1 VGFGRPAAGQ
11 SSYMSTTELID
22 LTGVVVLR
30 RELLDSGYTDRQIR
44 TMVKSGELHRVRHG
58 SYCDATLWDS
68 LSLADRHRVLARAV
82 LARAHPTTVLTHVS
96 SAIEQGAP
104 VWGHDLTKVHTT
116 RTDGRAGRKEC
127 DRVQH
132 AGSMPDYHV
141 KVVNGVPV
149 SLATRCAVEMT
160 TVSTVESAL
169 ITVDGLLHAGLT
181 STSGVRQFAHRTRW
195 WPNSLRTN
203 VVLRLADGRRESAG
217 ESRTAYFF
225 YSQGL
230 LRPEPQVWILDERGA
245 RFARVD
251 FAWVELGVFLEFDG
265 KIKYERHRRPGETL
279 EQFLLREKERE
290 ERICQLTGWV
300 CIRVTWAQLGA
311 PQQLAARIRKILE
324 SRSMAA

>member
-1 VGFGRPAAGQ
+1 MGFGRPAAGQ
-11 SSYMSTTELID
+11 SAYMSTTDLID
-22 LTGVVVLR
+22 LAGVVVLR
-30 RELLDSGYTDRQIR
+30 RELLASGYTDRQIR
-44 TMVKSGELHRVRHG
+44 TMVTSGELHRVRHG
-58 SYCDATLWDS
+58 SYCNATLWES

-82 LARAHPTTVLTHVS
+82 LARAHPSTVLTHVS

-132 AGSMPDYHV
+132 AGWMPSYHV

-149 SLATRCAVEMT
+149 SLPTRCAVEMT

-181 STSGVRQFAHRTRW
+181 RTNGVRQFAHRTRW

-230 LRPEPQVWILDERGA
+230 PRPEPQVWVLDEHGVK
-245 RFARVD
+245 FARVD

-265 KIKYERHRRPGETL
+265 KIKYERHRKPGETL
-279 EQFLLREKERE
+279 EEFLLREKERE

-300 CIRVTWAQLGA
+300 CIRVTWAQLGT
-311 PQQLAARIRKILE
+311 PRQLAVRIRTILE
-324 SRSMAA
+324 SRRRAA